1 MPAAASS
8 LIVRVGADI
17 SSLTSGLRTATNRV
31 NQFAQRNQEALQAV
45 GAVGAAL
52 TGIGVAAGAGIGYA
66 VKVSA
71 DFESAFA
78 GVKKTVDATDKE
90 IEGFRKG
97 ILKMAQE
104 IPASAEEIAGVAE
117 AAGQLGI
124 KNEAIMGFTETM
136 VNMGVATNMASED
149 AATALARLANITQMP
164 QENFDRLGA
173 TIVDLGNNLATT
185 ESEIVE
191 MGLRIAGA
199 GSQVGLTEA
208 QILSFAGALSSV
220 GIEAEAGG
228 TAFSRV
234 MIEMSSA
241 AQLGGDNL
249 DNFAKVAGMSSA
261 DFKKAFEEDAS
272 GAIITFIEGLGKM
285 SKEGQNVFGVL
296 EDLGLSEIRVRD
308 ALLRASGAGD
318 LFRKSLETGTKAW
331 EENIALT
338 KEASERYKT
347 FDSQIK
353 ILQNKLKHIVRI
365 IGDEFKAVLVVLMK
379 ALDPVIDGVIK
390 MAEKFSKL
398 HPAIKMTAALIA
410 MAATAFALLAGPL
423 LILVG
428 FLPMI
433 VIGFN
438 AIVAALPAVLGA
450 ISAVAA
456 PIAIAVAA
464 IVGLVAAFN
473 WLYKNV
479 EWFAT
484 SVDFVLRKTK
494 ESFLSFVEVAKVGL
508 EGIKRFFKDV
518 GNFMRAFLNGDW
530 TQAKELFVK
539 IFTNAWDSLKKL
551 GGKYISE
558 IKKLWGDE
566 FNKLVEII
574 GEFKTKAIDKLDEW
588 RKSFAEWSAG
598 LWNATVDGFNSWWT
612 SVANWFTQKSTD
624 MRALL
629 DEWGETIVGWFK
641 SLPSKVGGKLNAWW
655 TSISGWFTKKST
667 DMRSLLDGWGEAAIA
682 WIKELPSKAMEGL
695 GKFAEALKQWTMSQH
710 QENVR
715 QFTEWGNAIIEWFT
729 TMPERMSEKLSAWG
743 EAIMNWFN
751 EVPAQTIESMMAW
764 RESVLG
770 WFEEVRVG
778 MLEKL
783 TGWGESIMTWF
794 SEIPG
799 RISEAFTAWWATI
812 TGWFDTTKESIT
824 TKLGEWWT
832 AISNWF
838 STRPAEIYA
847 QLGVWWEKISQ
858 WFSEVPGKITAKLG
872 EWWTAI
878 KTWFSSIPNKPEIK
892 DSGKKMVDKLAEGN
906 NEKKPEFMDKL
917 GKIIVDVAIGAI
929 AFAGVALIAAGREIV
944 KRFIEGI
951 KQIDLKQT
959 GRDMVRGLIGGI
971 GEMVGAVANKAK
983 ELAIAAKSSVER
995 WLDINSPSRVF
1006 KKLGVHTG
1014 EGFVLGMDSMINDVA
1029 NASGRLADA
1038 AIVDAPDLSTSFNTP
1053 NAAGAGVMAGLSVDH
1068 TNSSSDNAVSIMQQA
1083 LQMMSGMQ
1091 VVMDGERVGTL
1102 IAPTVNR
1109 EIARDNAS
1117 TTRRKGQRR

>member
-1 MPAAASS
+1 MPSAASS
-8 LIVRVGADI
+8 LIVRIGADI
-17 SSLTSGLRTATNRV
+17 TSLTTGLRTATSRV

-45 GAVGAAL
+45 GAVGVAL
-52 TGIGVAAGAGIGYA
+52 TGLGVAAGAGIGYA
-66 VKVSA
+66 VKVSS

-104 IPASAEEIAGVAE
+104 IPASTEEIAGVAE

-241 AQLGGDNL
+241 AKLGGDNL
-249 DNFAKVAGMSSA
+249 DNFAKVSGMSSA
-261 DFKKAFEEDAS
+261 EFKEAFEKDAS

-285 SKEGQNVFGVL
+285 SKEGKNVFGVL

-318 LFRKSLETGTKAW
+318 LFRESLETGTKAW
-331 EENIALT
+331 EENVALT

-353 ILQNKLKHIVRI
+353 ILQNKLKHVVRI
-365 IGDEFKAVLVVLMK
+365 IGDEFKAVLVLLMK

-398 HPAIKMTAALIA
+398 HPTIKMTAAILV
-410 MAATAFALLAGPL
+410 MVATAFALLAGPL

-428 FLPMI
+428 FLPM
-433 VIGFN
+433 VVACFN
-438 AIVAALPAVLGA
+438 AIVAALPAVLGV

-456 PIAIAVAA
+456 PIAIVVAA
-464 IVGLVAAFN
+464 IVGLIAAFN

-484 SVDFVLRKTK
+484 GVDFFTGKIK
-494 ESFLSFVEVAKVGL
+494 ESFLSFIEVAKVGL

-530 TQAKELFVK
+530 AQAKDLFVK
-539 IFTNAWDSLKKL
+539 IFTNAWESIKKQGTKFL
-551 GGKYISE
+551 IE

-566 FNKLVEII
+566 WSKMAESL
-574 GEFKTKAIDKLDEW
+574 GTLKTKISEKLNEWTVAVID
-588 RKSFAEWSAG
+588 
-598 LWNATVDGFNSWWT
+598 
-612 SVANWFTQKSTD
+612 
-624 MRALL
+624 
-629 DEWGETIVGWFK
+629 WFK
-641 SLPSKVGGKLNAWW
+641 GLPKATAEGFASWW
-655 TSISGWFTKKST
+655 TSISDWFTQKGT
-667 DMRSLLDGWGEAAIA
+667 DIYTLLEGWAISILE
-682 WIKELPSKAMEGL
+682 WFNSLPSRIT
-695 GKFAEALKQWTMSQH
+695 EAL
-710 QENVR
+710 V
-715 QFTEWGNAIIEWFT
+715 
-729 TMPERMSEKLSAWG
+729 AWG
-743 EAIMNWFN
+743 EAIVTWTKEQNEENKRQFSEWGTAIAEWFQSIPTVITEKLGSWWEAIKAWFS
-751 EVPAQTIESMMAW
+751 EVPAKMVESFLEWSQTILE
-764 RESVLG
+764 
-770 WFEEVRVG
+770 WFEEVKVG
-778 MLEKL
+778 MIEKL
-783 TGWGESIMTWF
+783 AGWSETIKEWF
-794 SEIPG
+794 STKPSEIY
-799 RISEAFTAWWATI
+799 TQ
-812 TGWFDTTKESIT
+812 
-824 TKLGEWWT
+824 LGEWWT
-832 AISNWF
+832 
-838 STRPAEIYA
+838 
-847 QLGVWWEKISQ
+847 KISQ
-858 WFSEVPGKITAKLG
+858 WFSEIPAKITAKLG

-878 KTWFSSIPNKPEIK
+878 KNWFKGVPDKPEIK
-892 DSGKKMVDKLAEGN
+892 DSGKKMIDKMSDGN
-906 NEKKPEFMDKL
+906 KEKKEDFINKL
-917 GKIIVDVAIGAI
+917 GKIIVDVAGAAL
-929 AFAGVALIAAGREIV
+929 AFAFVALVATGRELVERI
-944 KRFIEGI
+944 IEGI
-951 KQIDLKQT
+951 KEVDLKQT
-959 GRDMVRGLIGGI
+959 GKDMINGLISGM
-971 GEMVGAVANKAK
+971 GEMIGAVASKAK
-983 ELAIAAKSSVER
+983 EIALAAKSTVEG

-1006 KKLGVHTG
+1006 KKIGAYTG
-1014 EGFVLGMDSMINDVA
+1014 EGFVIGMDSMIGDVEK
-1029 NASGRLADA
+1029 ASGRLADA
-1038 AIVDAPDLSTSFNTP
+1038 AIVDAPDISTAFNTP
-1053 NAAGAGVMAGLSVDH
+1053 STAGAGMMASFEGS
-1068 TNSSSDNAVSIMQQA
+1068 NQRQSSSDPELLRAINRLESSLMGLRVD
-1083 LQMMSGMQ
+1083 
-1091 VVMDGERVGTL
+1091 MDGETVGRLTRGS
-1102 IAPTVNR
+1102 VN
-1109 EIARDNAS
+1109 EGNAIDAS
-1117 TTRRKGQRR
+1117 LGRYFG

>member
-8 LIVRVGADI
+8 LIVRIGADI
-17 SSLTSGLRTATNRV
+17 SSLTSGLRTATSRV

-66 VKVSA
+66 VKVSS

-97 ILKMAQE
+97 ILDMAKE
-104 IPASAEEIAGVAE
+104 MPATAEEIAGVAE

-124 KNEAIMGFTETM
+124 KNEAILSFTKTM
-136 VNMGVATNMASED
+136 TNMGVATNMSSDE

-164 QENFDRLGA
+164 QEKFENLGS
-173 TIVDLGNNLATT
+173 TIVALGNNFATT
-185 ESEIVE
+185 EKEIVD
-191 MGLRIAGA
+191 MSLRLAGQ
-199 GSQVGLTEA
+199 GKQIGLTEA
-208 QILSFAGALSSV
+208 QITALATAMSSV

-228 TAFSRV
+228 TAMSTV
-234 MIEMSSA
+234 MQKINA
-241 AQLGGDNL
+241 AVGSGGKTL
-249 DNFAKVAGMSSA
+249 EGFAKIAGMSA
-261 DFKKAFEEDAS
+261 GEFKTAWEEDA
-272 GAIITFIEGLGKM
+272 ATALNTFIEGLGES
-285 SKEGQNVFGVL
+285 SKAGDNLSEMLKDLGINGIRETDTLLRLSGASGVL
-296 EDLGLSEIRVRD
+296 SD
-308 ALLRASGAGD
+308 ALDISA
-318 LFRKSLETGTKAW
+318 KAW
-331 EENIALT
+331 EENNALA

-398 HPAIKMTAALIA
+398 HPAIKMTAAIIA

-433 VIGFN
+433 IAGFN
-438 AIVAALPAVLGA
+438 AIVAALPAVLGV
-450 ISAVAA
+450 ISAIAA

-574 GEFKTKAIDKLDEW
+574 GEFRTKAIDKLAEW

-629 DEWGETIVGWFK
+629 DGWGETVVNWFK
-641 SLPSKVGGKLNAWW
+641 ALPSKVGGKLNDWW

-715 QFTEWGNAIIEWFT
+715 QFTEWGNAILEWFT

-770 WFEEVRVG
+770 WFEEVRVAI
-778 MLEKL
+778 LEKL

-799 RISEAFTAWWATI
+799 RISDAFTAWWATI

-824 TKLGEWWT
+824 TKLGDWGT

-847 QLGVWWEKISQ
+847 QLGVWWEKMSL
-858 WFSEVPGKITAKLG
+858 WFSEIPARITAKLG

-917 GKIIVDVAIGAI
+917 GKIIVDVALGAL

-944 KRFIEGI
+944 KRFIDGI

-959 GRDMVRGLIGGI
+959 GRDMINGLISGM
-971 GEMVGAVANKAK
+971 GEMFDSVRRKAR
-983 ELAIAAKSSVER
+983 ELGSAAKSAVESF
-995 WLDINSPSRVF
+995 LDINSPSRVF
-1006 KKLGVHTG
+1006 KKIGAYTG
-1014 EGFVLGMDSMINDVA
+1014 EGFALGIESMIGNVQR
-1029 NASGRLADA
+1029 ASGHLADA
-1038 AIVDAPDLSTSFNTP
+1038 AMIDAPDLSTSFSKP
-1053 NAAGAGVMAGLSVDH
+1053 NIGGFGVMAGF
-1068 TNSSSDNAVSIMQQA
+1068 DNEPAITSQQINLERMFDGA
-1083 LQMMSGMQ
+1083 NITLASGYDTEQMM
-1091 VVMDGERVGTL
+1091 
-1102 IAPTVNR
+1102 
-1109 EIARDNAS
+1109 RDAYRF
-1117 TTRRKGQRR
+1117 TETEKRRKGQRR